1 LGGDDTAATP
11 GGTSSLYLP
20 TSKDYNVLASVALL
34 SFLMMQAI
42 QAGVEWI
49 RAPSLTFSGRRG
61 SKTVWDFL
69 DKLRKSGVTNMFDVR
84 QTLRQAFPD
93 LTTKQ
98 TAEVVAYW
106 MHTFTTRAHKEAS

>member
-42 QAGVEWI
+42 QAGVEGI

-61 SKTVWDFL
+61 SKTVWT
-69 DKLRKSGVTNMFDVR
+69 SWTNC
-84 QTLRQAFPD
+84 A
-93 LTTKQ
+93 
-98 TAEVVAYW
+98 
-106 MHTFTTRAHKEAS
+106 RAA

>member
-1 LGGDDTAATP
+1 MGGDDTPATP
-11 GGTSSLYLP
+11 GDTSSLYLL
-20 TSKDYNVLASVALL
+20 TSKDYNVLASVAVL
-34 SFLMMQAI
+34 SLVMNASRISGGRMDKSTKPDFLREARLQDC
-42 QAGVEWI
+42 
-49 RAPSLTFSGRRG
+49 L
-61 SKTVWDFL
+61 DFL